1 MISSA
6 LSPPGAVMQLMSL
19 RLRISASSSRA
30 SLSSSTIRT
39 RCGASRAGV
48 SMTSWRA
55 LRSSSLKMSWSIIA
69 VSSFPELIRQQ
80 IWINLRCISSA
91 SWPVFARN
99 PLRSSNQLR
108 RSRHGTVTRFKRK
121 TYVQWAPG
129 CKRPTMSTNNKNA
142 EQAMSK
148 ADAFTQAG
156 KTAVLQNIHGTMQ
169 FLQKF
174 PPFNQMENAHLA
186 YLVEQCQLRFY
197 AADESIIKPGDGP
210 VEHFYIVKQGR
221 IVGERPHSA
230 KGGTETT
237 FEITTGECFPLAALL
252 GERATRTETLG
263 TQYSLNTRLGE
274 LAMRHPVM
282 CSPETPM
289 RDAVK
294 LMHEQQ
300 VGSIVIVDEQQ
311 APLGIFTLRDLRE
324 AVADV
329 NADFSAPVRRTMSLS
344 PFHLNPDASAFDAAI
359 AMTGRHIAH
368 VCLVRDGRLCG
379 VVSERDLFSLQ
390 RVDLVHLARTIRN
403 APRIEALAGL
413 RGDIIQL
420 VDRMLA
426 HGASS
431 TQITQIITLLND
443 HTVCRVIELTLA
455 ENGDPGIAF
464 SWLCFGSEGRREQT
478 LHTDQD
484 NGILFEASDA
494 AEAEQIRTL
503 LLPIAERINQSLAQC
518 GFTLCKGNIMAGNPD
533 LCLSRLEWSQRFAA
547 FIREATPE
555 NLLASSIYFDLRV
568 VWGDESG
575 GEQLRRGILDQV
587 ADNKLF
593 QRMMAENALRQRPPV
608 GRFKD
613 FVLARKGSEK
623 DTLDLKTEG
632 LTPFVDGARLLA
644 LANGVGVNN
653 TQERLR
659 QLVEREVIDPL
670 DGAAYEEAY
679 HFIQQTRMQQ
689 HQLQS
694 RQNLPYS
701 NRIDPDTLN
710 HLDRRILRESFRQ
723 AQRLQTSLTLRY
735 QL

>member
-1 MISSA
+1 M
-6 LSPPGAVMQLMSL
+6 
-19 RLRISASSSRA
+19 
-30 SLSSSTIRT
+30 TIN
-39 RCGASRAGV
+39 
-48 SMTSWRA
+48 
-55 LRSSSLKMSWSIIA
+55 K
-69 VSSFPELIRQQ
+69 
-80 IWINLRCISSA
+80 
-91 SWPVFARN
+91 
-99 PLRSSNQLR
+99 
-108 RSRHGTVTRFKRK
+108 
-121 TYVQWAPG
+121 
-129 CKRPTMSTNNKNA
+129 KNA
-142 EQAMSK
+142 VQVMSK
-148 ADAFTQAG
+148 ADAFAQAG

-174 PPFNQMENAHLA
+174 PPFNQMESAHLA

-197 AADESIIKPGDGP
+197 AVDESIIKPADGP

-221 IVGERPHSA
+221 VVGERPHTA

-252 GERATRTETLG
+252 GERATRTEHLAAEDTFCLQLNKQAFIKLFALSTTFRDFALRGVSSLLDQVNQQVQQRAAETLG

-282 CSPETPM
+282 CSPQTPL
-289 RDAVK
+289 REAVK

-300 VGSIVIVDEQQ
+300 VGSIVIVDAQQ

-324 AVADV
+324 AVAEIDT
-329 NADFSAPVRRTMSLS
+329 DFSQPIQSHMTQA
-344 PFHLNPDASAFDAAI
+344 PFHLSPDASAFDAAI

-368 VCLVRDGRLCG
+368 VCLVKDGRLCG

-403 APRIEALAGL
+403 APRIESLSNL
-413 RGDIIQL
+413 RGDIVQL

-443 HTVCRVIELTLA
+443 HTVCRVIELTL
-455 ENGDPGIAF
+455 EEKGDPGIPF

-484 NGILFEASDA
+484 NGILFEARDV
-494 AEAEQIRTL
+494 AEATQIRAL
-503 LLPIAERINQSLAQC
+503 LLPIAERINQSLALC
-518 GFTLCKGNIMAGNPD
+518 GFTLCKGNIMAGNPE
-533 LCLSRLEWSQRFAA
+533 LCLSRVEWSRRFAA

-568 VWGDESG
+568 VWGDEHG
-575 GEQLRRGILDQV
+575 CDQLRRSVLEQV
-587 ADNKLF
+587 GDNRLF

-613 FVLARKGSEK
+613 FVLARKGSDK
-623 DTLDLKTEG
+623 DTLDLKTQG

-644 LANGVGVNN
+644 LANGIEANN
-653 TQERLR
+653 TLERLR
-659 QLVEREVIDPL
+659 QLVEREVIDRL

-694 RQNLPYS
+694 RQNQPYS

-710 HLDRRILRESFRQ
+710 HLDRRILRESLRQ